1 MDQASDTRLSLR
13 ARVPI
18 AAALLALLCALALSV
33 TQAGALTPVSPE
45 EEPPLNPNESPPS
58 IVVIQ
63 TDDQTLDGLYATFS
77 AFPGAAETRA
87 MPNTLDLIADRGM
100 TFNRYYV
107 PYPLCCPS
115 RVSLMTGRYAHNSG
129 VKGNV
134 QPNGGYYGFSFRA
147 AASHNIA
154 TWLQGAG
161 YKTIHVGKFLNGY
174 GDKPYDDGTSVPPGW
189 SAWHTVLKA
198 DTEHLFYGYTMN
210 DNGVLSEPGAFGD
223 PGSWETREYG
233 QRDPIGC
240 PFEPAEER
248 PCLYAT
254 DVFTWMAREEMLA
267 TPAEQ
272 PFYLQ
277 LDYTAPH
284 GDFRRPAGPE
294 PALRHYDWFKGIRHP
309 HDRSEGFDEGNVEDK
324 PHFIREADH
333 LSPNE
338 KRTYRVYYQKQLDS
352 LRAVDDG
359 VKSVIDTL
367 GQMGRLRNT
376 YVIFTSDNGFFFG
389 EHRLLGGKFLAYEP
403 ATHLPFLIRGPG
415 IEQGSSTG
423 ELAANID
430 IAPTILELA
439 GAEADKSL
447 DGRSLVPYLRD
458 PELRSRRPI
467 LFESF
472 VETSDVNAQG
482 AISATTG
489 KTVTASASKSPKAT
503 ASLLA
508 PPKDYAGLRLGPY
521 KYIAWP
527 SGEKELYNINKD
539 PNELN
544 NIVKDPNYYPI
555 RNFMHRQMT
564 AFIDCVGR
572 ECREVTP
579 KFPLTRI
586 EFQRLRAKKQ
596 KELREREREREK
608 ERRERER
615 EKSVKG
621 QGR

>member
-1 MDQASDTRLSLR
+1 M
-13 ARVPI
+13 ARVSHI
-18 AAALLALLCALALSV
+18 CAALALLCALVLSV
-33 TQAGALTPVSPE
+33 GAAGAAAP
-45 EEPPLNPNESPPS
+45 EEPPLNPNGSPPS
-58 IVVIQ
+58 FVVIQ
-63 TDDQTLDGLYATFS
+63 TDDQTLDGLYATFT
-77 AFPGAAETRA
+77 AFPGAATTRS
-87 MPNTLDLIADRGM
+87 MPNTLDLIGKRGM

-115 RVSLMTGRYAHNSG
+115 RVSLLTGRYAHNNG

-134 QPNGGYYGFSFRA
+134 QPNGGYFGFSFRA
-147 AASHNIA
+147 AASNNIA

-161 YKTIHVGKFLNGY
+161 YRTIHVGKFLNGY
-174 GDKPYDDGTSVPPGW
+174 GDEPHDNGTSVPPGW
-189 SAWHTVLKA
+189 SSWHTVLKA
-198 DTEHLFYGYTMN
+198 DTNHYFYGYTLN
-210 DNGVLSEPGAFGD
+210 QNGQLSEPYGES
-223 PGSWETREYG
+223 GSWETREYG
-233 QRDPIGC
+233 LRDPFGC
-240 PFEPAEER
+240 PFEPIEER

-254 DVFTWMAREEMLA
+254 DIFNWIARGEMLA
-267 TPAEQ
+267 TPPEQ

-284 GDFRRPAGPE
+284 GDFRKPAGPE
-294 PALRHYDWFKGIRHP
+294 PAPRHYDWFKGARHP
-309 HDRSEGFDEGNVEDK
+309 HNRSEGFDEGNVTDK
-324 PHFIREADH
+324 PRFIRDADH
-333 LSPNE
+333 LSPSE
-338 KRTYRVYYQKQLDS
+338 KRAYRVYYQKQLDS

-359 VKSVIDTL
+359 VKQVIDTL
-367 GQMGRLRNT
+367 GQMHRLRNT

-430 IAPTILELA
+430 VAPTILELA
-439 GAEADKSL
+439 GVGATKSI
-447 DGRSLVPYLRD
+447 DGRSLVPFLRD
-458 PELRSRRPI
+458 PELRTRRPI

-472 VETSDVNAQG
+472 VETNDVNAQG
-482 AISATTG
+482 GIS
-489 KTVTASASKSPKAT
+489 TAGASRSERSGGGGKAT

-508 PPKDYAGLRLGPY
+508 PPKDYAGIRLGPY

-555 RNFMHRQMT
+555 RNFLHRQMKRFT
-564 AFIDCVGR
+564 SCVGR

-579 KFPLTRI
+579 EMPLTRV

-596 KELREREREREK
+596 KEVRERERQREK
-608 ERRERER
+608 ERREKER
-615 EKSVKG
+615 GKG
-621 QGR
+621 R

>member
-1 MDQASDTRLSLR
+1 MARLGH
-13 ARVPI
+13 I
-18 AAALLALLCALALSV
+18 CAALALLVALTLGV
-33 TQAGALTPVSPE
+33 GRAGAVE
-45 EEPPLNPNESPPS
+45 AGEPPLNPNSEPPS
-58 IVVIQ
+58 FVVIQ
-63 TDDQTLDGLYATFS
+63 TDDQTLDGLYETFT
-77 AFPGAAETRA
+77 AFPGAATTRS
-87 MPNTLDLIADRGM
+87 MPNTLDLIAKRGM

-115 RVSLMTGRYAHNSG
+115 RVSLLTGRYSHNNG

-134 QPNGGYYGFSFRA
+134 QPNGGYFGFSFRA
-147 AASHNIA
+147 AASNNIA

-161 YKTIHVGKFLNGY
+161 YRTIHVGKFLNGY
-174 GDKPYDDGTSVPPGW
+174 GDEPYDNGTSVPPGW
-189 SAWHTVLKA
+189 TAWHTVLKA
-198 DTEHLFYGYTMN
+198 DTEHLFYGYTLN
-210 DNGVLSEPGAFGD
+210 DNGQLSAPDAYGD

-233 QRDPIGC
+233 VRDPFGC
-240 PFEPAEER
+240 PFEPVER
-248 PCLYAT
+248 SCLYAT
-254 DVFTWMAREEMLA
+254 DIFNWVAREEMLA
-267 TPAEQ
+267 TPPEQ

-284 GDFRRPAGPE
+284 GDFRKPAGPE
-294 PALRHYDWFKGIRHP
+294 PALRHYDWFKGARHP
-309 HDRSEGFDEGNVEDK
+309 HNRSEGFDEGNVADK
-324 PHFIREADH
+324 PRFIREADH
-333 LSPNE
+333 LSPGE
-338 KRTYRVYYQKQLDS
+338 KKAYRVYYQKQLDS

-359 VKSVIDTL
+359 VKEMIDTL

-376 YVIFTSDNGFFFG
+376 YVLFTSDNGFFFG

-415 IEQGSSTG
+415 IEPGSSTG

-430 IAPTILELA
+430 VAPTILELA
-439 GAEADKSL
+439 GVEATKSI
-447 DGRSLVPYLRD
+447 DGRSLVPFLRD
-458 PELRSRRPI
+458 PELRTRRPI

-472 VETSDVNAQG
+472 VETNDVNAQG
-482 AISATTG
+482 GISRAD
-489 KTVTASASKSPKAT
+489 ASASAADGGRDGKAT

-508 PPKDYAGLRLGPY
+508 PPKDYAGIRLGPY

-555 RNFMHRQMT
+555 RNFLHRQMKRFT
-564 AFIDCVGR
+564 TCVGR

-579 KFPLTRI
+579 ELPLTRR

-596 KELREREREREK
+596 KELRERERQREK
-608 ERRERER
+608 ERREKER
-615 EKSVKG
+615 GKG
-621 QGR
+621 R